1 MGSLSD
7 VLVGMIASSTTILGG
22 VLTFFDYIGTLL
34 GGAPTSA
41 VVTNVTMAAF
51 DHIFSFDNVWPK
63 SRHCHKCDNGSF

>member
-7 VLVGMIASSTTILGG
+7 GLVGMIASSTTILGG

-51 DHIFSFDNVWPK
+51 DHIFSYHDVWLESCRCHKFDNY
-63 SRHCHKCDNGSF
+63 RF